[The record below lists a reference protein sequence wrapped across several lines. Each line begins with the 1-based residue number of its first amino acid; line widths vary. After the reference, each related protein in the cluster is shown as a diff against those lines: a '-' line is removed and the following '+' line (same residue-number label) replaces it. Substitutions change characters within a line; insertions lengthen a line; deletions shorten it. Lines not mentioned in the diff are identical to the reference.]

1 MLVPSRAASRN
12 FVGRS
17 PRLSLQTTSLRL
29 SQPRRSAV
37 SVSSQYAA
45 GGGGG
50 AAPQQQRFPPQQQ
63 QFPQQPAYQ
72 QQQQQYQQPVQ
83 QRPSAP
89 QQGQRAA
96 VPPRRRV
103 GTAAQPQQFT
113 QQLTQGSV
121 GGGRQ
126 LAAAADYIPDQV
138 AVQRRQ
144 GDSASD
150 MVLPRSLLM
159 GKEVITRSA
168 CACS

>member
-1 MLVPSRAASRN
+1 
-12 FVGRS
+12 
-17 PRLSLQTTSLRL
+17 
-29 SQPRRSAV
+29 
-37 SVSSQYAA
+37 
-45 GGGGG
+45 
-50 AAPQQQRFPPQQQ
+50 
-63 QFPQQPAYQ
+63 
-72 QQQQQYQQPVQ
+72 
-83 QRPSAP
+83 
-89 QQGQRAA
+89 
-96 VPPRRRV
+96 V